1 MKPNRTL
8 RNDRIH
14 RSARPKD
21 RRQSKPAAGDSHARP
36 TSNGLAAPETKTIL
50 LVSQDAQLHEELRHL
65 ANALGRIVVRVSV
78 PAGAVPVLEAV
89 APAAV
94 LLDLDLPQEAS
105 WRTAELLLQQPNC
118 PPLILLTARN
128 DKFDHRTAIRAG
140 SLVDKAQ
147 GASRLLEVVEEI
159 LAMPGSV
166 QAERNGIQRVLI
178 RWLKPSNWPVPPERL
193 YRRWRISE

>member
-1 MKPNRTL
+1 M

-14 RSARPKD
+14 RPAAPNY
-21 RRQSKPAAGDSHARP
+21 RRQSKPASDDSHTRP
-36 TSNGLAAPETKTIL
+36 ISDGLAGPETKTIL
-50 LVSQDAQLHEELRHL
+50 LVSQDAQLHEELRRL
-65 ANALGRIVVRVSV
+65 ANALGRIVVRLSV
-78 PAGAVPVLEAV
+78 PAGAVPVLHAI

-105 WRTAELLLQQPNC
+105 WRTAELLLQQPDC

-140 SLVDKAQ
+140 SLVDKSQ

-166 QAERNGIQRVLI
+166 QAERNGVQRVLI
-178 RWLKPSNWPVPPERL
+178 RWLKPSNWPVPPERV
-193 YRRWRISE
+193 YRPWRISE